1 MIALRS
7 ALFNALFLFSMAVF
21 PWVGLMLPRRM
32 TRPFVRG
39 WTRWVL
45 RWMEMICGMRV
56 RVTGLENIPAGPC
69 IVASKHQSAFDTFV
83 WLTLL
88 PHPVYIMK
96 QELLRL
102 PGWGALARRFGSVGV
117 DRAGGATALKSMV
130 RQSREFAER
139 DGAQLVIF
147 PEGTRT
153 APGERV
159 PWQPGV
165 AALASATGL
174 PVVPAATDSGRFWG
188 RRSFAKRP
196 GTITLAILPALP
208 PGLPRAELMRR
219 LEDEVESAS
228 AAMLQGF
235 SPPGP

>member
-1 MIALRS
+1 
-7 ALFNALFLFSMAVF
+7 
-21 PWVGLMLPRRM
+21 
-32 TRPFVRG
+32 
-39 WTRWVL
+39 
-45 RWMEMICGMRV
+45 
-56 RVTGLENIPAGPC
+56 
-69 IVASKHQSAFDTFV
+69 
-83 WLTLL
+83 
-88 PHPVYIMK
+88 
-96 QELLRL
+96 
-102 PGWGALARRFGSVGV
+102 
-117 DRAGGATALKSMV
+117 SMV

-219 LEDEVESAS
+219 LEDEVETAS
-228 AAMLQGF
+228 AAMLQG
-235 SPPGP
+235 SPLPGP

>member
-7 ALFNALFLFSMAVF
+7 AVFNAIFLFAMAVF
-21 PWVGLMLPRRM
+21 PWVGLLLPRRLV
-32 TRPFVRG
+32 RPFVAG
-39 WTRWVL
+39 WARWIIRCMAV
-45 RWMEMICGMRV
+45 ICGMRL
-56 RVTGLENIPAGPC
+56 RVTGMENLPQGPA
-69 IVASKHQSAFDTFV
+69 ILASKHQSAFDTFV

-117 DRAGGATALKSMV
+117 DRAGGGAALKSMV

-159 PWQPGV
+159 TWQPGV

-174 PVVPAATDSGRFWG
+174 PVVPVATDSGLLWG
-188 RRSFAKRP
+188 RRAFSKRP
-196 GTITLAILPALP
+196 GTITLAILPPLP
-208 PGLPRAELMRR
+208 AGLPRATLMQR
-219 LEDEVESAS
+219 LENEVEEAS
-228 AAMLQGF
+228 ARLIRGRATPCG
-235 SPPGP
+235 

>member
-21 PWVGLMLPRRM
+21 PWIGLMLPRRM

-45 RWMEMICGMRV
+45 CWMAAICGMRV

-83 WLTLL
+83 WLTLR
-88 PHPVYIMK
+88 PPRVYGMT
-96 QELLRL
+96 RAL
-102 PGWGALARRFGSVGV
+102 PGRPGGGARAGRCGAGGGP
-117 DRAGGATALKSMV
+117 RAGGAAALKSMV

-139 DGAQLVIF
+139 DRAQLVIF

-219 LEDEVESAS
+219 LEDEVETAS
-228 AAMLQGF
+228 AAMLQG
-235 SPPGP
+235 SPLPGP

>member
-1 MIALRS
+1 
-7 ALFNALFLFSMAVF
+7 MAA
-21 PWVGLMLPRRM
+21 
-32 TRPFVRG
+32 
-39 WTRWVL
+39 
-45 RWMEMICGMRV
+45 ICGMRV

-88 PHPVYIMK
+88 PHPVYVMK

-102 PGWGALARRFGSVGV
+102 PGWGALARRFGAVGV
-117 DRAGGATALKSMV
+117 DRAGGAAALKSMV

-139 DGAQLVIF
+139 DRAQLVIF

-165 AALASATGL
+165 AALASAPACRWCRRPRIAVASGDAAPL
-174 PVVPAATDSGRFWG
+174 PSGRAPSPW
-188 RRSFAKRP
+188 RS
-196 GTITLAILPALP
+196 
-208 PGLPRAELMRR
+208 
-219 LEDEVESAS
+219 
-228 AAMLQGF
+228 
-235 SPPGP
+235 SPPCRPACPVPS